1 MSCGSCFANKL
12 DTLEN
17 WALMHGVDVDVDNLI
32 TRLKKFISS
41 VPISVELHIEQK

>member
-17 WALMHGVDVDVDNLI
+17 WALMHGVDVDDLI
-32 TRLKKFISS
+32 KRLKKFISS